1 VVGGETLLTPPP
13 KEQIM
18 DNTETTTT
26 TTTPRTKKFWIGG
39 IAAAVA
45 LVLASV
51 GITLAVTEG
60 FDDDR
65 DDDTT
70 SQEVRTDGGDTTGT
84 ADATDADD
92 VAISDADRSK
102 AEKAALATPEA
113 KGGTVTDVERSNDA
127 DHAYEVDVQL
137 ADGTDVD
144 VELDESFSV
153 TRVDTN

>member
-1 VVGGETLLTPPP
+1 
-13 KEQIM
+13 M
-18 DNTETTTT
+18 SNTETTTT
-26 TTTPRTKKFWIGG
+26 TTPRSKKFWIGG

-65 DDDTT
+65 DDDMT
-70 SQEVRTDGGDTTGT
+70 SQDVRTDRGDAGGDASNTNT
-84 ADATDADD
+84 TDADD
-92 VAISDADRSK
+92 AAISDADRTK
-102 AEKAALATPEA
+102 AEKAALAVPEA

-127 DHAYEVDVQL
+127 DHAFEVDVQL
-137 ADGTDVD
+137 EDGTDVD
-144 VELDESFSV
+144 VELDDSFTV

>member
-1 VVGGETLLTPPP
+1 MS
-13 KEQIM
+13 I
-18 DNTETTTT
+18 TETSTPTTR
-26 TTTPRTKKFWIGG
+26 RTKKFWIGG

-65 DDDTT
+65 DDDMT
-70 SQEVRTDGGDTTGT
+70 SQEVRTDGGDAGG
-84 ADATDADD
+84 DASNTNTTDADD
-92 VAISDADRSK
+92 AAISDADRTK
-102 AEKAALATPEA
+102 AEKAALAVPEA

-137 ADGTDVD
+137 EDGTDVD
-144 VELDESFSV
+144 VELDDSFTV

>member
-1 VVGGETLLTPPP
+1 
-13 KEQIM
+13 M
-18 DNTETTTT
+18 SNTETTTT
-26 TTTPRTKKFWIGG
+26 TTPRSKKFWIGG

-65 DDDTT
+65 DDDMT
-70 SQEVRTDGGDTTGT
+70 SQEVRTDGGDAGG
-84 ADATDADD
+84 DASNTNTTDADD
-92 VAISDADRSK
+92 AAISDADRTK
-102 AEKAALATPEA
+102 AEKAALAVPEA

-127 DHAYEVDVQL
+127 DHAFEVDVQL
-137 ADGTDVD
+137 EDGTDVD
-144 VELDESFSV
+144 VELDDSFTV

>member
-1 VVGGETLLTPPP
+1 MS
-13 KEQIM
+13 I
-18 DNTETTTT
+18 TETSTPTTR
-26 TTTPRTKKFWIGG
+26 RTKKLWIGG

-65 DDDTT
+65 DDDMT
-70 SQEVRTDGGDTTGT
+70 SQDVRTDGGDAGG
-84 ADATDADD
+84 DAGGDTSNTNTTDADD
-92 VAISDADRSK
+92 AAISDADRTK
-102 AEKAALATPEA
+102 AEKAALAEPEA

-137 ADGTDVD
+137 EDGTDVD
-144 VELDESFSV
+144 VELDDSFTV

>member
-1 VVGGETLLTPPP
+1 
-13 KEQIM
+13 M
-18 DNTETTTT
+18 SNTETTTT
-26 TTTPRTKKFWIGG
+26 TTPRSKKFWIGG

-65 DDDTT
+65 DDDMT
-70 SQEVRTDGGDTTGT
+70 SQEVRTDGGDAGG
-84 ADATDADD
+84 DASNTNTTDADD
-92 VAISDADRSK
+92 AAISDADRTK
-102 AEKAALATPEA
+102 AEKAALAVPEA

-137 ADGTDVD
+137 EDGTDVD
-144 VELDESFSV
+144 VELDANFTV
-153 TRVDTN
+153 VRVD